1 MKYSVQLIDFNK
13 QLGGAE
19 LVPVDKKE
27 TVETVVEE
35 TVETV
40 VDEQKPIE
48 ETVVEETVVEET
60 VVDEEPSDQKI
71 EIIKNNP
78 RDTFFLIKKL
88 KESLDER
95 EEEVTILTN
104 EVAVLTDKLQKRE
117 EEVAVLIE
125 DIAKQ
130 KKCTIGRAL
139 GFSS

>member
-13 QLGGAE
+13 QFGGAT
-19 LVPVDKKE
+19 LVPVDKE
-27 TVETVVEE
+27 TV
-35 TVETV
+35 
-40 VDEQKPIE
+40 I
-48 ETVVEETVVEET
+48 EETVVEET
-60 VVDEEPSDQKI
+60 VVDEEKPVEETVVETVETVVEEKPAVEEPSEQKI

-95 EEEVTILTN
+95 EEEVAILTN
-104 EVAVLTDKLQKRE
+104 EVELLTDKLQKRE